1 MLTSETIVHIL
12 IQSLIIILFNTWLY
26 FVFTTRLEERIIQNQ
41 SEKIIHDLTK
51 DIKLMLPS
59 ESREKLREII
69 DKNLTY
75 PDLSKEDEE
84 VRENNRKL
92 MRKTIQV
99 LSILSVLVLACVVII
114 YYVSPFDVVKVLK
127 ENLVLLTFVALVEVV
142 FLLVIVKNFISVDAN
157 FVKFTILNSLAKV

>member
-1 MLTSETIVHIL
+1 MLSCETIVHIL